1 MVEISINNKVYK
13 VSEQYTIL
21 QACEEIGLQIPRFC
35 YHERLSIAGNCRMC
49 LVEVKNSVKPVASCA
64 MNVSQGMEIWTNTL
78 LVKKAREGVMEF
90 LLANHPLDCP
100 ICDQGGE
107 CDLQDQAMLFGN
119 DRGRFYESKRSVSNK
134 DCGPFIK
141 TVMTRCIHC
150 TRCVRFSTELGGLQE
165 LGTTGRGNSTEIGNY
180 VSKALKSEVSGNL
193 IDLCPV
199 GALTSKPY
207 AFKARSWELKAT
219 ETIDTLDSMGSN
231 IVLHSSG
238 KRVLRVLPTLHEG
251 VNESWIDDRTRFNYD
266 GFLVQRLTKPFI
278 LRSGTFIEAEW
289 YEIFIHYFLTNQLAS
304 GLKQLLVVGQG
315 LSSESTLRMKEHLEQ
330 HNIFVKNEVVLNI
343 PADFRNFYSFNSGY
357 MGLEEADL
365 CILVGTNLKGEM
377 PLLLMRLRKA
387 QRQRNLTIISFGS
400 TLLEGLDSFQGG
412 NSQKAILRYLE
423 GRHALCS
430 LHKTSKKPLI
440 IVGEAFLSSGSS
452 TSLLGL
458 SSLAKKDNWDGFNA
472 LLPGSSSY
480 NIFDLGLLSEKVLT
494 NDESTISSY
503 NTHNIEHIAEECQS
517 YFGSHG
523 STAVNKFKAL
533 FPLLLSSEKDSI
545 FLNNEGRP
553 QLSKFAVDGPGQARS
568 DLELFKS
575 LSLFTL
581 PQAKE
586 LKSEQTLLEG
596 LVMNLPKHES
606 FVNFKMHKIPANVSS
621 NLLSNEATSVFGNDY
636 ISINSRNVLS
646 ASASL
651 LETQFTNFRV

>member
-1 MVEISINNKVYK
+1 
-13 VSEQYTIL
+13 
-21 QACEEIGLQIPRFC
+21 
-35 YHERLSIAGNCRMC
+35 
-49 LVEVKNSVKPVASCA
+49 
-64 MNVSQGMEIWTNTL
+64 
-78 LVKKAREGVMEF
+78 
-90 LLANHPLDCP
+90 
-100 ICDQGGE
+100 
-107 CDLQDQAMLFGN
+107 
-119 DRGRFYESKRSVSNK
+119 
-134 DCGPFIK
+134 
-141 TVMTRCIHC
+141 
-150 TRCVRFSTELGGLQE
+150 
-165 LGTTGRGNSTEIGNY
+165 
-180 VSKALKSEVSGNL
+180 
-193 IDLCPV
+193 
-199 GALTSKPY
+199 
-207 AFKARSWELKAT
+207 
-219 ETIDTLDSMGSN
+219 
-231 IVLHSSG
+231 
-238 KRVLRVLPTLHEG
+238 
-251 VNESWIDDRTRFNYD
+251 
-266 GFLVQRLTKPFI
+266 
-278 LRSGTFIEAEW
+278 
-289 YEIFIHYFLTNQLAS
+289 
-304 GLKQLLVVGQG
+304 
-315 LSSESTLRMKEHLEQ
+315 MKEHLEQ

-480 NIFDLGLLSEKVLT
+480 NIFDLGLLSEEVLT
-494 NDESTISSY
+494 NDEYTISSY

-533 FPLLLSSEKDSI
+533 FPLLLASEKDSI